1 MSAEVSPV
9 ILRALLPTDVNDT
22 LRWHNDPSLY
32 ATLAGTFRPVDRAT
46 EEEWLRRVSQPA
58 TTAVNLGIV
67 DRASGRLVG
76 CVYLR
81 DIAPDSRSGELHV
94 FIGDPASRGRGLGE
108 AACRAMIRHAFE
120 TLGLW
125 RIHLKVLPENV
136 GAIRLYERLG
146 FVREGLEPGAVIK
159 DGLPRDLLAMS
170 LATPAADSGNK
181 TS

>member
-58 TTAVNLGIV
+58 ADAVNLGIV
-67 DRASGRLVG
+67 DRSNGALVG

-81 DIAPDSRSGELHV
+81 DRDQDSRSGELHV
-94 FIGDPASRGRGLGE
+94 FIGDSASRGRGLGE
-108 AACRAMIRHAFE
+108 AACRAMIRHAFDE
-120 TLGLW
+120 LGLR

-146 FVREGLEPGAVIK
+146 FVRERLEPGAVIK
-159 DGLPRDLLAMS
+159 DGAPRDLLVMGMTAS
-170 LATPAADSGNK
+170 AFDFGNK
-181 TS
+181 LP